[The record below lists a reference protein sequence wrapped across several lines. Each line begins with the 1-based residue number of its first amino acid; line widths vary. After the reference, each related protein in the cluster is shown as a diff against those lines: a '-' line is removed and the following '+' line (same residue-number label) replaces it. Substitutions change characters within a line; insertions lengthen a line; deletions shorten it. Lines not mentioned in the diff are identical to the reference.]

1 MRIRTIKPEFFVHAD
16 LYELEV
22 ETSLPVRVAFAGLWC
37 ASDRAGRFTWKPRA
51 LGVQILPYD
60 CAAGLDF
67 SRVLDACLTRG
78 FVTKYRVGADWF
90 GAIPSWRKHQFINN
104 RETESTIPDISKA
117 EEVALAW
124 GTRGARVGH
133 ATEVEGKGMDG
144 NGREG
149 KEISTRGSRVA
160 APEALPFSSPEFAEV
175 WASWG
180 KHRTE
185 IRKPLKP
192 TMSRAQLRE
201 LAAMGEARAIAAINH
216 TIAKGWQGIREPDAQ
231 QQGQL
236 PIGAQRVAG
245 ATKLSDFSPRPSL
258 GALQIELGK
267 VREEISDLI
276 HPGGCAQSV
285 EPFGEKRVRYDDAIA
300 RRERIQSQINALT

>member
-16 LYELEV
+16 LYELEI
-22 ETSLPVRVAFAGLWC
+22 ETALPVRVAFAGLWC
-37 ASDRAGRFTWKPRA
+37 ASDRAGRFAWKPRA

-117 EEVALAW
+117 EEVAHAST
-124 GTRGARVGH
+124 TRAPRVPH

-144 NGREG
+144 NGMEG
-149 KEISTRGSRVA
+149 KEISTRGPRVA
-160 APEALPFSSPEFAEV
+160 APEALPFSSPEFAEA
-175 WASWG
+175 WANWG

-192 TMSRAQLRE
+192 TMRRAQLRE
-201 LAAMGEARAIAAINH
+201 LSAMGEVRAIAAINH
-216 TIAKGWQGIREPDAQ
+216 TIAKGWQGIREPDPQ
-231 QQGQL
+231 QHGQL

-258 GALQIELGK
+258 GALQIELK
-267 VREEISDLI
+267 AVRDEIADIL
-276 HPGGCAQSV
+276 HPGGCTYAV
-285 EPFGEKRVRYDDAIA
+285 EPKGEKMERYTAATA
-300 RRERIQSQINALT
+300 RRDRINTQIQALT